1 MFDIKKDKNEMK
13 VIGWEEKTEI
23 ENEEEIEEEY
33 ILELIEDDETEFELN
48 KEKIKVIGV
57 GGAGGNAINTMMKE
71 IIEKGIRDEN
81 VEYIAMNTDVGDLQ
95 KSKSCAQKRF
105 KLGPKTAKGR
115 GAGSNPKIGK
125 AAAEES
131 ENGIKNLLKDT
142 DMIFLTGGMGG
153 GTGTGALPVIARIAK
168 ELQILTVAIVSTPF
182 TTTSEKRKKIAEAG
196 IEELEKTVD
205 TLIVISNDKLMEIC
219 PGNSMDDAFDYG
231 NKILKD
237 FVNSVISII
246 NTTGYI
252 NIDFADIKNLLS
264 NRGRTHIGVGRAEGE
279 GRGLKALKAAID
291 NSLLDTD
298 IKGAGSSLIFVCTS
312 DSLPQ
317 LEEYNQILTE
327 AHKSINNIENQ
338 DKDGAAIVEGLGK
351 DILVTIIATGVK
363 EIEKKNSSLVE
374 EKERT
379 ETLEEESDEPLVFA
393 IPEWVNKE
401 K

>member
-252 NIDFADIKNLLS
+252 NIDFADIKNLF
-264 NRGRTHIGVGRAEGE
+264 
-279 GRGLKALKAAID
+279 D
-291 NSLLDTD
+291 
-298 IKGAGSSLIFVCTS
+298 
-312 DSLPQ
+312 
-317 LEEYNQILTE
+317 
-327 AHKSINNIENQ
+327 
-338 DKDGAAIVEGLGK
+338 
-351 DILVTIIATGVK
+351 
-363 EIEKKNSSLVE
+363 
-374 EKERT
+374 
-379 ETLEEESDEPLVFA
+379 
-393 IPEWVNKE
+393 
-401 K
+401 